1 MYNDY
6 KEPDWLL
13 NGPQP
18 RRRLTQEEDEE
29 LNAAIDLLDDAREI
43 LYEVMRRLSD
53 FGFYEDELDSAQLQ
67 IEEFSMRV
75 DDYRE
80 EGYIW

>member
-1 MYNDY
+1 MVNDY

-18 RRRLTQEEDEE
+18 RRLTREEDEE
-29 LNAAIDLLDDAREI
+29 LGAAITLLDDAREI
-43 LYEVMRRLSD
+43 LYEAMSRLSD
-53 FGFYEDELDSAQLQ
+53 FGFSEDELSSAQLQ
-67 IEEFSMRV
+67 IEEFAMRV

-80 EGYIW
+80 EGYA

>member
-1 MYNDY
+1 MCNDY

-18 RRRLTQEEDEE
+18 RRRLTWEEDEE
-29 LNAAIDLLDDAREI
+29 LAAAIALLDDARDS
-43 LYEVMRRLSD
+43 LYEAMRRLSD
-53 FGFYEDELDSAQLQ
+53 FGFSEDELDSAQRQ
-67 IEEFSMRV
+67 IEEFSMQV

-80 EGYIW
+80 EGYVW